1 MNTRNTPSKCLRRI
15 LDKLREYNL
24 DEEITVLMA
33 ESEQVLI
40 EARER
45 ASKASKMSG
54 KGGRNRQS
62 KARIKRIC
70 NATGSLREIA
80 KKIGGITAEGV
91 RKIREK
97 YANKPI

>member
-24 DEEITVLMA
+24 DDEITALMI

-45 ASKASKMSG
+45 ASKASK
-54 KGGRNRQS
+54 
-62 KARIKRIC
+62 
-70 NATGSLREIA
+70 
-80 KKIGGITAEGV
+80 KIGRAHV
-91 RKIREK
+91 
-97 YANKPI
+97 